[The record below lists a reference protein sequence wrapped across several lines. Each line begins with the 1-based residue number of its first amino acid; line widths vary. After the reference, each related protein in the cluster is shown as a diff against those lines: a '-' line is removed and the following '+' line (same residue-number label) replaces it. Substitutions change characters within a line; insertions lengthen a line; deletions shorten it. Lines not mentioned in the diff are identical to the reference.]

1 MAEIGHTGSWGTKEL
16 GITEGIQWALNL
28 LPGVDTART
37 NQGGS
42 DLNRSSA
49 SQPQQTPPTQDFIN
63 RSTGVQPPGKIA
75 GAADQNVKKT
85 TTTTTK
91 SGGTGDGGNNNTN
104 NLIDDAA
111 KKQEDAAR
119 QAAEASRQA
128 ALRKYQAKVGI
139 AGVAKESAKGE
150 YDWLTETL
158 GSNKKDLLDQV
169 NFNEQQGLSNYAAQ
183 DEKTQLMYDKARN
196 EILSTY
202 RDLNKEQEKIMRG
215 SGMGQSSRSQE
226 AQLRLNN
233 LLGKDMGSLTT
244 NEADSL
250 AMIANAVTTLKN
262 QTLLTKNQI
271 ETETKSKL
279 DKAALDYNNS
289 IKAID
294 ANLQLDANAK
304 EDEYAAAETK
314 LANDIAGIETW
325 ASGLKLQVQQTTAKT
340 ASMLDDFV
348 LQMTDANSLLG
359 ADLATKESETNKVL
373 AAAGFTPLDQTL
385 GIKDPTS
392 GVYQAARKSYN
403 SKEELDAA
411 LQSGEITQLEYSN
424 QLKAIQSQG
433 GAGVMATT
441 GDSDMLSRVAMGASA
456 VPTATSARS
465 RIANADPLLASILA

>member
-1 MAEIGHTGSWGTKEL
+1 MAEIGHIGSWGTKEL

-28 LPGVDTART
+28 LPGVDTSST

-42 DLNRSSA
+42 DLNRSSIP
-49 SQPQQTPPTQDFIN
+49 QPAQTPPSQNLID
-63 RSTGVQPPGKIA
+63 RSTGTKPPVL
-75 GAADQNVKKT
+75 GAADQNVKKPAGTTPNGQPTGDTNKNT
-85 TTTTTK
+85 TT
-91 SGGTGDGGNNNTN
+91 
-104 NLIDDAA
+104 LIDDAA
-111 KKQEDAAR
+111 QKQRDAAAQAAEAAR
-119 QAAEASRQA
+119 QAAG
-128 ALRKYQAKVGI
+128 RKYQAKVGI
-139 AGVAKESAKGE
+139 AGVAKDAAKGE

-169 NFNEQQGLSNYAAQ
+169 NFNEQQGIGNYEAQ
-183 DEKTQLMYDKARN
+183 DQKTQLMYDKART

-215 SGMGQSSRSQE
+215 SGMATSSRSQE

-250 AMIANAVTTLKN
+250 AMIANAVTTLKQ
-262 QTLLTKNQI
+262 QTLLTKNSI
-271 ETETKSKL
+271 ETETKGKL

-294 ANLQLDANAK
+294 ANLQLDANAR
-304 EDEYAAAETK
+304 EDEYANAEVKLSQDVAAV
-314 LANDIAGIETW
+314 ETW

-348 LQMTDANSLLG
+348 MQLTDDTALLG
-359 ADLATKESETNKVL
+359 TDLATKEAESNKL
-373 AAAGFTPLDQTL
+373 LQAAGFTALDQTL

-392 GVYQAARKSYN
+392 GVYQAAKKSYN

-411 LQSGEITQLEYSN
+411 LQSGEITSLEYSN

-441 GDSDMLSRVAMGASA
+441 GSGDMLSRVALGGSA
-456 VPTATSARS
+456 QPATSARD